1 MTYLRFSTH
10 IREVLR
16 HYALG
21 MPQQEFY
28 PRAPRLPLRAP
39 VTVRTSPSMP
49 WTEGW
54 TVNIS
59 RSGVLFAVDGN
70 GSGTGVP
77 DGDVEFVISLSRG
90 ALQGPGVPLLPDLH
104 CRGRVVRVTQGSE
117 GESIVAA
124 SIRRQSLRRVEQMAG
139 RARRS
144 NEPPDP
150 PASPPSP

>member
-1 MTYLRFSTH
+1 MAH
-10 IREVLR
+10 
-16 HYALG
+16 
-21 MPQQEFY
+21 QEFY

-49 WTEGW
+49 WTAGW

-59 RSGVLFAVDGN
+59 RSGVLFAVDSN
-70 GSGTGVP
+70 GAGVP

-104 CRGRVVRVTQGSE
+104 CRGRIVRVAQNAE
-117 GESIVAA
+117 GAAIVAA
-124 SIRRQSLRRVEQMAG
+124 SIRRQSLRRVEAMAS
-139 RARRS
+139 RARAATV
-144 NEPPDP
+144 PPDP

>member
-1 MTYLRFSTH
+1 
-10 IREVLR
+10 
-16 HYALG
+16 

-49 WTEGW
+49 WTAGW

-59 RSGVLFAVDGN
+59 RSGVLFAVEGN
-70 GSGTGVP
+70 GVP

-104 CRGRVVRVTQGSE
+104 CRGRVVRVTQGAE

-124 SIRRQSLRRVEQMAG
+124 SIRRQSLRRVELMAS
-139 RARRS
+139 RAPAAS
-144 NEPPDP
+144 VPPDP
-150 PASPPSP
+150 PASPPRP